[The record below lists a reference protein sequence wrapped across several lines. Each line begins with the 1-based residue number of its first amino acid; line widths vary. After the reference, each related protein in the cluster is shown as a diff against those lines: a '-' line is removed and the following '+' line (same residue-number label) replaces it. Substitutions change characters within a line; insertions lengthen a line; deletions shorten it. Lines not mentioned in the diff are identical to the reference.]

1 MAFSKNEKDSI
12 VKQYGEWVKK
22 SQAIFILSYSK
33 MTMQAIDDA
42 RAKLRET
49 DAEIHVV
56 KNRLFKRVLDENGLP
71 YAEKFWEGNNIVTF
85 VFDDAPGV
93 AKTMKELTKGN
104 DVFAVRAGYM
114 DAQSASSGAGGCI
127 GRFAHITRYAC
138 HVTGYDPGSCESIG
152 ANPGRTRPRPGCGGQ
167 SQYGKTTCGSVVLV
181 KITKIL
187 FKIENNTEEYKK
199 WLI

>member
-114 DAQSASSGAGGCI
+114 DAQLLRPEQVAALADLPTLPVMRAMLLGTILAPASQLVRTLAEPARGLA
-127 GRFAHITRYAC
+127 A
-138 HVTGYDPGSCESIG
+138 VVK
-152 ANPGRTRPRPGCGGQ
+152 ANMEKQPAAA
-167 SQYGKTTCGSVVLV
+167 
-181 KITKIL
+181 
-187 FKIENNTEEYKK
+187 
-199 WLI
+199 